1 MEGKLTS
8 TVPGNIGLRFK
19 AICWEEVKDT
29 INEIVAG
36 LPKTRLLN
44 SITSAKL
51 KMKSEDKIRGEVCEK
66 LLQLK
71 LRDDRENGTS
81 NDDYYTKS
89 ILSEA
94 IKLAKHLRRC
104 CGEGRPN
111 PADNNNPQ
119 NEQDVENPGS
129 DRQDNDEDHCSEE
142 ELWKVV
148 SHVWIGMLLY
158 GASHCREDAQYL
170 NKGGEL
176 LTLVRLLMVHFGS
189 SEMKVVLLLDSN
201 LQQSCIK

>member
-1 MEGKLTS
+1 MPMDTDTS
-8 TVPGNIGLRFK
+8 NRERTS
-19 AICWEEVKDT
+19 
-29 INEIVAG
+29 
-36 LPKTRLLN
+36 RLG
-44 SITSAKL
+44 KL
-51 KMKSEDKIRGEVCEK
+51 KMELEDKIRKEVCEK

-71 LRDDRENGTS
+71 LMRDDSENPRENGTTAKGS
-81 NDDYYTKS
+81 NDDYTKS

-94 IKLAKHLRRC
+94 IKLAKHLRRWC
-104 CGEGRPN
+104 REGRPN
-111 PADNNNPQ
+111 PE

-129 DRQDNDEDHCSEE
+129 NGQDNHCSEE
-142 ELWKVV
+142 ELWEVV